1 MTRVNLGQKGGPAVA
16 SLTHIIERH
25 IQELLERTEKD
36 SVFLSRKDL
45 AERFGCVPSQINYV
59 IRSRFTPER
68 GYLVES
74 QRGGHGYIRIIRLC
88 LKMPEER
95 ANHIDELVGDVISEQ
110 EIKKLLV
117 NLQDRKMLT
126 ARERLLI
133 EIAVRFQEQISREI
147 FDLSPFKRDALHA
160 ELLKRLLRSL
170 VLQ

>member
-1 MTRVNLGQKGGPAVA
+1 
-16 SLTHIIERH
+16 
-25 IQELLERTEKD
+25 
-36 SVFLSRKDL
+36 
-45 AERFGCVPSQINYV
+45 
-59 IRSRFTPER
+59 
-68 GYLVES
+68 
-74 QRGGHGYIRIIRLC
+74 
-88 LKMPEER
+88 MPEER

-110 EIKKLLV
+110 EIKKLLA

-147 FDLSPFKRDALHA
+147 FDLSPFKREALHA

>member
-1 MTRVNLGQKGGPAVA
+1 
-16 SLTHIIERH
+16 
-25 IQELLERTEKD
+25 
-36 SVFLSRKDL
+36 
-45 AERFGCVPSQINYV
+45 
-59 IRSRFTPER
+59 
-68 GYLVES
+68 
-74 QRGGHGYIRIIRLC
+74 
-88 LKMPEER
+88 MPEER

-147 FDLSPFKRDALHA
+147 FDLSPFKREALHA